1 MKSRMFVV
9 NEKTLEESKRD
20 QIAKVKVPIKEE
32 NENGRIKRSITKYF
46 VSSTNSIMADMLQ
59 MELGDYIF
67 FWCEKSNQSQK
78 STIHG
83 VYRVIS
89 KPFYHFD
96 DKNDTMPFKI
106 KIEEAYHFEK
116 PITEYDVLNSPFV
129 KTSLWNIM
137 GKKISGKSRGSI
149 QITNEEATVLLSL
162 LINKNPHYKFNP
174 TNVDNY
180 FKLPCHLP
188 GIPGIV
194 EPLKI
199 DLSRCGEK
207 LEKPTLETLN
217 EYNMYNYVHL
227 TKKRK
232 LHNEKTLE
240 GLFNQ
245 KIVEKNAKFFE
256 KFDFDINEI
265 IWFGNYLPYSLDA
278 TEMDYLIILSRD
290 GFNPSSACVIEF
302 KKEGINEI
310 EKDTHFYRSIIY
322 SKWVNENLFNGAKIT
337 RPIIVCEK
345 CPCFDRPENDKELKI
360 VNYYK
365 KLETEF
371 SSYNVLPVEIYTIDF
386 QTEAPSF
393 EKKK

>member
-9 NEKTLEESKRD
+9 NETTLKESIKNK
-20 QIAKVKVPIKEE
+20 IAKVKVPIKEE
-32 NENGRIKRSITKYF
+32 KENGFFKRSITKNF
-46 VSSTNSIMADMLQ
+46 VNSTNSIMADMLQ
-59 MELGDYIF
+59 LELGDYIF

-83 VYRVIS
+83 VYRVVS
-89 KPFYHFD
+89 KPFFHFD

-106 KIEEAYHFEK
+106 KIEEAYHFKK

-149 QITNEEATVLLSL
+149 QITNEEASVLLSL
-162 LINKNPHYKFNP
+162 LINKNPNYRFNP
-174 TNVDNY
+174 VDTKNY
-180 FKLPCHLP
+180 YHLP
-188 GIPGIV
+188 DNLPRIAEVV

-207 LEKPTLETLN
+207 LKNPTLEKLN
-217 EYNMYNYVHL
+217 EYNMYGYVHL

-245 KIVEKNAKFFE
+245 NIVDKNTEFF
-256 KFDFDINEI
+256 KMFDIDINEI

-278 TEMDYLIILSRD
+278 TEMDYLIILSED

-345 CPCFDRPENDKELKI
+345 CPLFKKPNGEKELKV

-365 KLETEF
+365 KLEAKYK
-371 SSYNVLPVEIYTIDF
+371 SYNILPVEVYTIDF
-386 QTEAPSF
+386 KTENPTF
-393 EKKK
+393 DRKK